1 MKATYTLTALIT
13 GILAGA
19 MIRGANIVMQFLDIL
34 LFALILQVGIEVG
47 LEYENLRK
55 SIETLRNQ
63 LYLPIITITTS
74 TAAGIIGAVI
84 LNMDYRL
91 ALAISLGMGWYSFT
105 GAYVTAKVNPYYGAI
120 AFIANMFRETAT
132 MIITPILPK
141 RMRRAGIIIGG
152 ATTMDTTLPIITKS
166 LGEENIMISLYHGLV
181 ITIIIPLILSII
193 I

>member
-1 MKATYTLTALIT
+1 MKASYTITALIA
-13 GILAGA
+13 GILTGA
-19 MIRGANIVMQFLDIL
+19 LMRETDITMRFLDPL

-47 LEYENLRK
+47 LKYENLRK
-55 SIETLRNQ
+55 AIEILKNQ
-63 LYLPIITITTS
+63 LYLPIITIIAS
-74 TAAGIIGAVI
+74 TISGIIGAMI
-84 LNMDYRL
+84 LNIDYRL
-91 ALAISLGMGWYSFT
+91 TLAISLGMGWYSFT

-120 AFIANMFRETAT
+120 AFIANMLRETAT

-141 RMRRAGIIIGG
+141 RLRKAGIIIGG

-166 LGEENIMISLYHGLV
+166 LGEENIMVSLYHGLI